1 MQRPLKILLFISLL
15 TGIILIAGTG
25 CCCPGF
31 SQYQKLRE
39 MVPTGTVKGTVYAGE
54 PKNPVAGAI
63 VTIAD
68 QQTTTDA
75 QGNFSIDEVV
85 ATNQTVNVVSGSLSW
100 TGTANVI
107 EDGEVILPE
116 IILLEK

>member
-1 MQRPLKILLFISLL
+1 L
-15 TGIILIAGTG
+15 
-25 CCCPGF
+25 
-31 SQYQKLRE
+31 
-39 MVPTGTVKGTVYAGE
+39 
-54 PKNPVAGAI
+54 
-63 VTIAD
+63 
-68 QQTTTDA
+68 
-75 QGNFSIDEVV
+75 FSIDEVV